1 MIENPTDS
9 KWLEIALHKGT
20 SKDRANAGAL
30 LVQTNPLGNLSSLE
44 KLIGLTKISNKT
56 SAEAIGI
63 ITELFISALLSP
75 DRKLLSIPLRGADWK
90 ELKKNNNI
98 EKSVKDRI
106 LAAWHF
112 EAELK
117 EQYYG
122 AYRTVIE
129 LGQSIT
135 LFNCRILEEH
145 AGSDSR
151 QSGQQ

>member
-1 MIENPTDS
+1 M
-9 KWLEIALHKGT
+9 
-20 SKDRANAGAL
+20 
-30 LVQTNPLGNLSSLE
+30 QTNPLGNLSSLE

-56 SAEAIGI
+56 SSEATGI
-63 ITELFISALLSP
+63 IAELFISALLSP

-106 LAAWHF
+106 YAAWHF

-122 AYRTVIE
+122 T
-129 LGQSIT
+129 
-135 LFNCRILEEH
+135 
-145 AGSDSR
+145 
-151 QSGQQ
+151 

>member
-30 LVQTNPLGNLSSLE
+30 LVQTNPLGNLTSLE

-56 SAEAIGI
+56 STEAIGI

-75 DRKLLSIPLRGADWK
+75 NRKLLSIPLRGADWK
-90 ELKKNNNI
+90 ALKKNSNI

-106 LAAWHF
+106 FAAWHF

-122 AYRTVIE
+122 NVKRFTAGNMTKLIPFN
-129 LGQSIT
+129 LQS
-135 LFNCRILEEH
+135 
-145 AGSDSR
+145 S
-151 QSGQQ
+151 